1 MEPKPKASAQ
11 TQSEPIE
18 FAEPPARTP
27 LVLLQAT
34 ERSLRLKTVE
44 ILAPILPEKTATS
57 LTEVSQVAEESLQK
71 LAEIDLDEI
80 TDEDLK
86 PARIQVGL
94 AFVGFG
100 ALMMV
105 FLLLYLYTLHP
116 EINAADQVKEYWY
129 QYIWFVGLGV
139 AGMFML
145 GREAM
150 RPRRLTDQETLDDWE

>member
-1 MEPKPKASAQ
+1 MESKPETSAQ
-11 TQSEPIE
+11 AKPEPIE
-18 FAEPPARTP
+18 FAEPPVRTP
-27 LVLLQAT
+27 LVLLQET

-44 ILAPILPEKTATS
+44 ALVPILPEKTATN
-57 LTEVSQVAEESLQK
+57 LTEVSQVADESLQK
-71 LAEIDLDEI
+71 LAAIDLEAI
-80 TDEDLK
+80 TDEELK
-86 PARIQVGL
+86 PARIKVGL

-116 EINAADQVKEYWY
+116 EINSADQVREYWY

-150 RPRRLTDQETLDDWE
+150 RPKRLPDQETLDDWE